1 MKAFIEKKRSLDNA
15 TDGGNELKL
24 NKKVKG
30 MQLCNLTFN
39 TTEKRITAFADII
52 ISQGD
57 RLEIQKSALLDTGAE
72 ANFISHSFVKKWNI
86 KLYPL
91 NIAKINNSKSSTAT
105 EMHVCGAINGSD
117 CTAVNKIARVRINHI
132 GTVITPYEIEFIVG
146 DFDHDVVIGLTTLKQ
161 HNILLGYPGSFFSLD
176 SPEVVQFLNDM
187 VTVASAH
194 VQETQTPAA
203 NVEREVEKNS
213 GYIEVN
219 GSVSEDVRRRD
230 DSSIKATC
238 RCTCNGQCTSKNS
251 KPEITLATLNRELN
265 VQSTFSDNYVRDVYS
280 KEDIWE
286 IPDTMLEAIPSDLLY
301 ASENEPIRSNTS
313 FDEFNIPTQ
322 IFGPESLQRAI
333 RRLLVKYKHIFS
345 REINPV
351 PAKLKPFG
359 FRIDESQWQQPGNHT
374 NRRQ

>member
-1 MKAFIEKKRSLDNA
+1 
-15 TDGGNELKL
+15 
-24 NKKVKG
+24 
-30 MQLCNLTFN
+30 
-39 TTEKRITAFADII
+39 
-52 ISQGD
+52 
-57 RLEIQKSALLDTGAE
+57 
-72 ANFISHSFVKKWNI
+72 
-86 KLYPL
+86 
-91 NIAKINNSKSSTAT
+91 
-105 EMHVCGAINGSD
+105 MHVCGAINGSD

-176 SPEVVQFLNDM
+176 SPEVLQYLNDM

-203 NVEREVEKNS
+203 NFEQEVENNS

-374 NRRQ
+374 NRRRYDRTRSIETKNVVDKLLAAGVIRPATNPSYYSHGFVVPKSVKGQWRFVSDYKNLNKCTSMEHWPLPNIKDILTRLGEQTQDIFR